1 MSNLALL
8 TNKLAERLGVDAGS
22 ELVTTLKQTCFNSK
36 DSVTDAQ
43 MQALLI
49 VANEY
54 GLNPFTKEIYAFP
67 DKKNGIVPVVGVDG
81 WTRIINSHPQA
92 NGFEFRYSENMVSL
106 SGAESKGF
114 EWIECV
120 MYRKDREQPIVVRE
134 YIDEVY
140 RAPFKGSGS
149 SGSYE
154 VKGPWQTHPKRFHRH
169 KALIQAARVAFG
181 FSGIYDQDEAERI
194 IESPAKNMGAVEIV
208 EDAAYTAYK
217 SEFGALLNDAAS
229 NGSEALKAAFA
240 GLAKSQNKAKLWEE
254 CSASLKAVA
263 AAADE
268 AKATPV
274 DVKQEPAKA
283 AEPAILDDEFVKDM
297 GE

>member
-8 TNKLAERLGVDAGS
+8 TNRLADRLGVETGS

-36 DSVTDAQ
+36 ETVTDAQ

-54 GLNPFTKEIYAFP
+54 GLNPFTREIYAFP

-106 SGAESKGF
+106 PGAESKGF
-114 EWIECV
+114 EWIECM

-181 FSGIYDQDEAERI
+181 FSGIYDQDEVERI
-194 IESPAKNMGAVEIV
+194 IESPSKNMGSVEIV
-208 EDAAYTAYK
+208 EDAAYIAYK
-217 SEFGALLNDAAS
+217 AKFRALLNEAA
-229 NGSEALKAAFA
+229 NLGSEALKAAFA
-240 GLAKSQNKAKLWEE
+240 GLAKSPYKTKLWEE
-254 CSASLKAVA
+254 CSVSLKAVA
-263 AAADE
+263 KCADE
-268 AKATPV
+268 DKAAIVVT
-274 DVKQEPAKA
+274 KEEPAKA
-283 AEPAILDDEFVKDM
+283 EEPAILDDEFVKDM

>member
-8 TNKLAERLGVDAGS
+8 TNKLAERFGMQAGNDLS
-22 ELVTTLKQTCFNSK
+22 NTLKATCFKSSTPVN
-36 DSVTDAQ
+36 DSQ

-283 AEPAILDDEFVKDM
+283 A
-297 GE
+297 

>member
-1 MSNLALL
+1 
-8 TNKLAERLGVDAGS
+8 
-22 ELVTTLKQTCFNSK
+22 
-36 DSVTDAQ
+36 
-43 MQALLI
+43 
-49 VANEY
+49 
-54 GLNPFTKEIYAFP
+54 
-67 DKKNGIVPVVGVDG
+67 
-81 WTRIINSHPQA
+81 
-92 NGFEFRYSENMVSL
+92 
-106 SGAESKGF
+106 
-114 EWIECV
+114 
-120 MYRKDREQPIVVRE
+120 
-134 YIDEVY
+134 
-140 RAPFKGSGS
+140 
-149 SGSYE
+149 
-154 VKGPWQTHPKRFHRH
+154 
-169 KALIQAARVAFG
+169 
-181 FSGIYDQDEAERI
+181 
-194 IESPAKNMGAVEIV
+194 MGAVEIV